1 MEWRSSGTGQQK
13 KKKKEAGGALTRSN
27 RRGEHKVE
35 WHEMHEMGTVPERA
49 WSERERKY
57 GERIGAQRSALK
69 SPLKRLPCRDK
80 SWIHAHAARLQFDL
94 EDGQTLGRFPL
105 LNAECAGLRRTS
117 YSVSAFR
124 VLTNPTFFLSQLSS
138 PAWAL
143 ALPLGTI
150 CTFYMQIVTNYGL
163 EYKFTSI
170 IKEEHELLTRS
181 SRARC
186 GRRTRCCWIAQ
197 SWGTANVRTMMSER
211 WASRSPLF
219 SFRRPELGIASTA
232 NDGRMA
238 SDDQ

>member
-1 MEWRSSGTGQQK
+1 MEEQWDWSAK

-124 VLTNPTFFLSQLSS
+124 VLTNPTFFFVSVV
-138 PAWAL
+138 
-143 ALPLGTI
+143 
-150 CTFYMQIVTNYGL
+150 F
-163 EYKFTSI
+163 
-170 IKEEHELLTRS
+170 
-181 SRARC
+181 SRVGA
-186 GRRTRCCWIAQ
+186 
-197 SWGTANVRTMMSER
+197 
-211 WASRSPLF
+211 
-219 SFRRPELGIASTA
+219 GIATWHHMHVLHADRHKLWS
-232 NDGRMA
+232 RI
-238 SDDQ
+238 